1 MVYPYSLLF
10 QECGNALHAEQ
21 WDESDK
27 RKKTSV
33 WYEEWNGH
41 KDCKQPYQSPYQYIF
56 FFHLLF
62 YVVILQRYEEIYLSL
77 SVYIIFE
84 T

>member
-1 MVYPYSLLF
+1 MRSMQSSGMNPISARKPV
-10 QECGNALHAEQ
+10 CGT
-21 WDESDK
+21 
-27 RKKTSV
+27 R
-33 WYEEWNGH
+33 NGM
-41 KDCKQPYQSPYQYIF
+41 DMRIANNPISPHINIF
-56 FFHLLF
+56 SFFIFLF